1 MTHYV
6 LVGTFTKDLT
16 ETGYI
21 LGGTVFYGGVQ
32 AKRLGVE
39 VSIIS
44 TAQPDINL
52 SALDP
57 GIQVHLQASPESTIF
72 KNVYDAEGNR
82 VQFLSGKANALQ
94 PQSAPTLASPPDI
107 LHLGPLVDEV
117 PLNYASAFPGA
128 KIGITPQGWMRR
140 FGSNGRVYPTFW
152 QEADQLLPQA
162 WAVVFSEEDLG
173 YDEKEIQR
181 LADLCPIMVCTR
193 NFSAASLFVNGKRYE
208 VPTHPAQLV
217 DPTGA
222 GDVFAAA
229 FFVWLHET
237 DDPEAAVRFAHIAAG
252 QSIEGV
258 GVSKVLTREQVL
270 AIYQERHP

>member
-6 LVGTFTKDLT
+6 LAGTFTKDLT
-16 ETGYI
+16 TDGYI
-21 LGGTVFYGGVQ
+21 LGGTVFYSGVQ
-32 AKRLGVE
+32 AKRLGAE

-52 SALDP
+52 TALDE
-57 GIQVHLQASPESTIF
+57 GVQVYLQSSPESTIF

-82 VQFLSGKANALQ
+82 VQFLSGKANPLD
-94 PQSAPTLASPPDI
+94 PQKAPLLPTPPDI
-107 LHLGPLVDEV
+107 LHLGPLVDEI
-117 PLNYASAFPGA
+117 PLNYISAYPGA
-128 KIGITPQGWMRR
+128 KVGITPQGWMRR

-152 QEADQLLPQA
+152 KEADQLLPQA

-181 LADLCPIMVCTR
+181 LADLCPITVCTR
-193 NFSAASLFVNGKRYE
+193 NFSAASLFVQGKRYE
-208 VPTHPAQLV
+208 VPTHPATIV

-229 FFVWLHET
+229 FFVWLHESG
-237 DDPEAAVRFAHIAAG
+237 DPEAAVRFAHIAAG

-258 GVSKVLTREQVL
+258 GVSKVLTRDDIL
-270 AIYQERHP
+270 AIYYERHS